1 MSQVTTSQYW
11 ESAYKNNQAIWD
23 LGGPTPAFSRL
34 AQSGTFS
41 PGTMLV
47 PGAGRGYD
55 ARLFA
60 RHGFTV
66 TAVDFAAEA
75 VREMHLLAEPEAPVE
90 VLHADFFHL
99 PPNFEGTFDYLLEYV
114 TYCAIDPSRRVDY
127 AEVVRWLLKP
137 GGTYLGLMFPLGNHT
152 GGPPFAVSPDEL
164 IGDLIP
170 RGFHLLHREFP
181 AASIRPRKGREEL
194 IVLQK
199 HA

>member
-1 MSQVTTSQYW
+1 MSHVNTSQYW

-23 LGGPTPAFSRL
+23 LGGPTPVFSRL

-41 PGTMLV
+41 PGKMLV

-75 VREMHLLAEPEAPVE
+75 VQEMHLLAEPEAPIE

-99 PPNFEGTFDYLLEYV
+99 PPKFEGTFDYFLEYV

-137 GGTYLGLMFPLGNHT
+137 GGTYLGLMFPLGNHV

-164 IGDLIP
+164 IGALIP
-170 RGFHLLHREFP
+170 RGFDLLHQEFP
-181 AASIRPRKGREEL
+181 ADSIRPRKGREEL